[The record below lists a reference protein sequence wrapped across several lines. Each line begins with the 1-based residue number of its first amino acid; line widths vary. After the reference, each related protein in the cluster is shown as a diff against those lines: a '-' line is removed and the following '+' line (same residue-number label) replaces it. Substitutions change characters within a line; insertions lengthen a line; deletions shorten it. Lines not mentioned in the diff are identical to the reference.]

1 MRRLWIWALVV
12 ALGTAVGMW
21 VGARRRQAEREA
33 ALELARRVV
42 GQVASARDAHGR
54 GEPKQAQQVLE
65 RARKALEEAEGGTRT
80 SLYATVL
87 TELAA
92 MGAAAGADPQLCRG
106 LLARAWEVPDLGADL
121 KVRIARDAG
130 ALAAAA
136 GDREAARL
144 WYGRVLEL
152 IPDDARAKRVL
163 ATLDLLERS
172 GP

>member
-1 MRRLWIWALVV
+1 MVV
-12 ALGTAVGMW
+12 LGTAAGLW

-33 ALELARRVV
+33 ALDLARRVA

-54 GEPKQAQQVLE
+54 GEPKQAVDALE
-65 RARKALEEAEGGTRT
+65 GALRALEEADGGTRT
-80 SLYATVL
+80 PLYATVL
-87 TELAA
+87 VELAA
-92 MGAAAGADPQLCRG
+92 VRAAAGGDPRACRD
-106 LLARAWEVPDLGADL
+106 LLARAWEVPDLRPEL

-136 GDREAARL
+136 GDRESVRL

-152 IPDDARAKRVL
+152 VPDDAQAKRML

-172 GP
+172 DP